1 MAKLLSLGLA
11 VLLMAAGSALLWGAM
26 VLGPRVSELLNL
38 PTHRSF
44 TPIEAG
50 LPLRGRWLGLVVGL
64 LLGPMLLVLLVL
76 GTVLIAF
83 GVAVLVA

>member
-1 MAKLLSLGLA
+1 MLKLLSLGLA
-11 VLLMAAGSALLWGAM
+11 LLLMSAGGALLWGAM
-26 VLGPRVSELLNL
+26 ALGPRVSELLNL
-38 PTHRSF
+38 PKHRSL
-44 TPIEAG
+44 TPLEMG

-76 GTVLIAF
+76 GTVLIGF